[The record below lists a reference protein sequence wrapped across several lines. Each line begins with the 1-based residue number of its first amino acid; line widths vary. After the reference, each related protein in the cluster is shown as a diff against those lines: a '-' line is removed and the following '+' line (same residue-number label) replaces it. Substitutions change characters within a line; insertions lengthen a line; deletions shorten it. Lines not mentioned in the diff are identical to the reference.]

1 MPLLSGTHT
10 HTQTDSHRGW
20 CKFEWWWWWWHGTWQ
35 VTHTDGGHLAISLAH
50 CSVLDLELKPDIH
63 AVSSGI
69 TSSEWKRE
77 TPGPLA
83 LTEQM
88 FSPPPSLERWP
99 TLTAEKS
106 WLKFGLEWQQHND
119 CSSSVTVRIRLSL
132 YLDGTPLN
140 SGSQFSSTHSQK
152 GSFRLAGSHL
162 INTKPLY
169 SSHFLLYLLMDQ
181 NKISKHVHDISR
193 NPSAPSFQSY
203 DSTEREKFMLCVFCR
218 YRARTVKRENRLG
231 YDWNSNDLCCIDFG

>member
-1 MPLLSGTHT
+1 MTWHLAGHT
-10 HTQTDSHRGW
+10 HRWWTPSDLTGSLQRVRFGTEAWHSCCVLSNH
-20 CKFEWWWWWWHGTWQ
+20 KFRVKGR
-35 VTHTDGGHLAISLAH
+35 
-50 CSVLDLELKPDIH
+50 K
-63 AVSSGI
+63 
-69 TSSEWKRE
+69 
-77 TPGPLA
+77 PGPLA

-119 CSSSVTVRIRLSL
+119 CSSSVTVWIRRSL
-132 YLDGTPLN
+132 YLDGAPLN

-181 NKISKHVHDISR
+181 NKISKHVHDISG
-193 NPSAPSFQSY
+193 NPSAPSFQWY
-203 DSTEREKFMLCVFCR
+203 DSTEGEVYVVCILSVQSTYSK
-218 YRARTVKRENRLG
+218 KRE
-231 YDWNSNDLCCIDFG
+231 